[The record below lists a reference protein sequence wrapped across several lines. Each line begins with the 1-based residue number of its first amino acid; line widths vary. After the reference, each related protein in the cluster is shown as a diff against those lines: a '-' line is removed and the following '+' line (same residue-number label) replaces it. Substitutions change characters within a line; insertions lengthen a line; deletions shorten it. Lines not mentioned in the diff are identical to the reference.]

1 MYIFGYKY
9 INTVVDDE
17 WAVHEWTVMILMMM
31 ISWWTITRLM
41 RITFIGES
49 LIPPGKEVYQVQ
61 LLTRETETE
70 KETAN
75 AHPQRIYID
84 TTQSRLMHHQL
95 VHRTLED

>member
-1 MYIFGYKY
+1 M
-9 INTVVDDE
+9 NTVVDDE
-17 WAVHEWTVMILMMM
+17 WAVQLGTVMILMMM

-41 RITFIGES
+41 RITLIGES
-49 LIPPGKEVYQVQ
+49 LILSQERRIYQVQ

-84 TTQSRLMHHQL
+84 TTQSKLMHHQL
-95 VHRTLED
+95 VNRTLED

>member
-1 MYIFGYKY
+1 M
-9 INTVVDDE
+9 NTVVDDE

-49 LIPPGKEVYQVQ
+49 LILSQERRIYQVQ

>member
-1 MYIFGYKY
+1 M
-9 INTVVDDE
+9 NTVVDDE
-17 WAVHEWTVMILMMM
+17 WAVQLGTVMILMMM

-41 RITFIGES
+41 RITLIGES
-49 LIPPGKEVYQVQ
+49 LILSQERRIYQVQ